1 MFGGFCRYN
10 GVMPAGEQN
19 LEPEVEYALLSGPEK
34 AALILSLLG
43 TEATQSIFQK
53 MRDNDVKKMIN
64 YMANVKK
71 APIWMTKRV
80 LEEFYHALNEDSSLL
95 FSDNRGKDF
104 IINALGE
111 DRAKQLLGQIV
122 DVGGQNT
129 LESLEL
135 VDSRTLS
142 NFLINEHPQT
152 IALIVAHL
160 AADRMV
166 DVLRRLPEGLQAE
179 VVLRVANLDFVSP
192 ELIAQL
198 DDVLKTEL
206 STLGS
211 IDTHQ
216 LGGVEPIA
224 DMLNLMDKN
233 NEKNIMSR
241 VEEKDPEL
249 AEEIRK
255 LMFVFED
262 IVYVDDNGIQSLL
275 KEVDNQQL
283 VIALK
288 TASDE
293 IKTKL
298 FSNMSNRAATML
310 NEDLDALGPTKLSD
324 VEKAQAAIVL
334 KIKDLE
340 SQGKAFIS
348 RGGSDSDSLV

>member
-1 MFGGFCRYN
+1 MSEGKAFD
-10 GVMPAGEQN
+10 PDT
-19 LEPEVEYALLSGPEK
+19 EYALLSGQDK
-34 AALILSLLG
+34 AGILLSSLG
-43 TEATQSIFQK
+43 VSATQMIFQS
-53 MRDNDVKKMIN
+53 MRDNDVKRMIN
-64 YMANVKK
+64 VMSNVKK
-71 APIWMTKRV
+71 APIWLTKRV
-80 LEEFYHALNEDSSLL
+80 LEDFYALLNEENELL
-95 FSDNRGKDF
+95 FSDNRGRDF

-111 DRAKQLLGQIV
+111 ERAKQLLGQIV
-122 DVGGQNT
+122 DVGTNNT

-135 VDSRTLS
+135 VDTRTLA

-160 AADRMV
+160 TPERKV

-179 VVLRVANLDFVSP
+179 VVLRVANLDYVSP

-211 IDTHQ
+211 IDTNQ

-233 NEKNIMSR
+233 SERNIMSR

-262 IVYVDDNGIQSLL
+262 LVFVDDKGIQQLL
-275 KEVDNQQL
+275 KDVDQQKL

-288 TASDE
+288 TAPE
-293 IKTKL
+293 EVRTKL
-298 FSNMSNRAATML
+298 FKNMSNRAATL
-310 NEDLDALGPTKLSD
+310 LQEDLDAMGPTKLSD
-324 VEKAQAAIVL
+324 VEKAQAEIVQ
-334 KIKDLE
+334 KCKELE
-340 SQGKAFIS
+340 SAGKAFIN
-348 RGGSDSDSLV
+348 RGGEGDTLV

>member
-1 MFGGFCRYN
+1 
-10 GVMPAGEQN
+10 VSES
-19 LEPEVEYALLSGPEK
+19 LDPEVEYSLLSGQDK
-34 AALILSLLG
+34 AALLLSSLG
-43 TEATQSIFQK
+43 VSTTQLIFSY
-53 MRDNDVKKMIN
+53 MRDNDVKRMIN
-64 YMANVKK
+64 AMGNIRR
-71 APIWMTKRV
+71 APIWMIKKV
-80 LEEFYHALNEDSSLL
+80 LEEFYSQLNEENDLL
-95 FSDNRGKDF
+95 FSENSGRDF

-122 DVGGQNT
+122 DVGASNT

-135 VDSRTLS
+135 VDTRTLA

-160 AADRMV
+160 NAERKV

-211 IDTHQ
+211 IDTNQ

-233 NEKNIMSR
+233 SEKNIMGR

-262 IVYVDDNGIQSLL
+262 LVYVDDKGIQSLL
-275 KEVDNQQL
+275 KEVDQNKM

-288 TASDE
+288 TAPEE
-293 IKTKL
+293 IRAKL
-298 FSNMSNRAATML
+298 FKNMSNRAATL
-310 NEDLDALGPTKLSD
+310 LQEDLDALGPTKLSD
-324 VEKAQAAIVL
+324 VEKAQSEIVQ
-334 KIKDLE
+334 KCKELE
-340 SQGKAFIS
+340 AQGKAFIS
-348 RGGSDSDSLV
+348 RGGDGDALV

>member
-1 MFGGFCRYN
+1 
-10 GVMPAGEQN
+10 VSES
-19 LEPEVEYALLSGPEK
+19 LDPEVEYGLLSGQEK
-34 AALILSLLG
+34 AALLLSSLG
-43 TEATQSIFQK
+43 VTTTQLIFSY
-53 MRDNDVKKMIN
+53 MRDNDVKRMIN
-64 YMANVKK
+64 AMSNIRK
-71 APIWMTKRV
+71 APIWMIKRV
-80 LEEFYHALNEDSSLL
+80 LEEFYSELNEENDLL
-95 FSDNRGKDF
+95 FSDNSGRDF

-122 DVGGQNT
+122 DVGTSNT

-135 VDSRTLS
+135 VDSRTLA

-152 IALIVAHL
+152 IALIIAHL
-160 AADRMV
+160 NPERKV

-211 IDTHQ
+211 IDTNQ

-233 NEKNIMSR
+233 TEKNIMGR

-262 IVYVDDNGIQSLL
+262 LVYVDDKGIQNIL
-275 KEVDNQQL
+275 KEVDQQKM

-288 TASDE
+288 TAPEE

-298 FSNMSNRAATML
+298 FKNMSNRAATL
-310 NEDLDALGPTKLSD
+310 LQEDLDALGPTKLSD
-324 VEKAQAAIVL
+324 VEKAQAEIVQ
-334 KIKDLE
+334 KCKELE
-340 SQGKAFIS
+340 GQGKAFIS
-348 RGGSDSDSLV
+348 RGGEGDALV

>member
-1 MFGGFCRYN
+1 M
-10 GVMPAGEQN
+10 ADEQQS
-19 LEPEVEYALLSGPEK
+19 LEPDVQFALLSGQEK
-34 AALILSLLG
+34 AAILLSALGPTTTKLI
-43 TEATQSIFQK
+43 FK
-53 MRDNDVKKMIN
+53 HMKDNDVKRMIN
-64 YMANVKK
+64 SMSTISKS
-71 APIWMTKRV
+71 PIWMVKKV
-80 LEEFYHALNEDSSLL
+80 LEEFYSAINEDAELL
-95 FSDNRGKDF
+95 FSENKGRDF
-104 IINALGE
+104 ILGTLGE

-122 DVGGQNT
+122 DVGTNNT

-135 VDSRTLS
+135 VDTRTLA

-152 IALIVAHL
+152 IALICAHL
-160 AADRMV
+160 PVEKKV
-166 DVLRRLPEGLQAE
+166 DVLRKLPEGLQAE

-211 IDTHQ
+211 IDTQQ

-233 NEKNIMSR
+233 SEKNIMAR

-262 IVYVDDNGIQSLL
+262 IIFVDDRGIQELL
-275 KEVDNQQL
+275 KGVDNTKL

-288 TASDE
+288 TAPDE
-293 IKTKL
+293 VKTKL
-298 FSNMSNRAATML
+298 FKNMSNRAATL
-310 NEDLDALGPTKLSD
+310 LKEDLDAMGPTKISD
-324 VEKAQAAIVL
+324 VEKAQQEIVQQL
-334 KIKDLE
+334 KDLE
-340 SQGKAFIS
+340 AKGKALIS
-348 RGGSDSDSLV
+348 RGGEGDAFV

>member
-1 MFGGFCRYN
+1 MSEGKAFD
-10 GVMPAGEQN
+10 PDT
-19 LEPEVEYALLSGPEK
+19 EYALLSGQDK
-34 AALILSLLG
+34 AGILLSSLG
-43 TEATQSIFQK
+43 VNATQLIFQS
-53 MRDNDVKKMIN
+53 MRDNDVKRMIN
-64 YMANVKK
+64 VMSNVKK
-71 APIWMTKRV
+71 APIWLTKRV
-80 LEEFYHALNEDSSLL
+80 LEEFYGYLNEENDLL
-95 FSDNRGKDF
+95 FSDNRGRDF

-111 DRAKQLLGQIV
+111 ERAKQLLGQIV
-122 DVGGQNT
+122 DVGTNNT

-135 VDSRTLS
+135 VDTRTLA

-160 AADRMV
+160 TPERKV

-179 VVLRVANLDFVSP
+179 VVLRVANLDYVSP

-211 IDTHQ
+211 IDTNQ

-233 NEKNIMSR
+233 SERNIMSR

-262 IVYVDDNGIQSLL
+262 LVFVDDKGIQQLL
-275 KEVDNQQL
+275 KDVDQQKL

-288 TASDE
+288 TAPE
-293 IKTKL
+293 EVRTKL
-298 FSNMSNRAATML
+298 FKNMSNRAATL
-310 NEDLDALGPTKLSD
+310 LQEDLDAMGPTKLSD
-324 VEKAQAAIVL
+324 VESAQAEIVQ
-334 KIKDLE
+334 KCKELE
-340 SQGKAFIS
+340 ASGKAFIN
-348 RGGSDSDSLV
+348 RGGEGDTLV

>member
-1 MFGGFCRYN
+1 MS
-10 GVMPAGEQN
+10 AEKN
-19 LEPEVEYALLSGPEK
+19 LEPDVEYSLLTGQEK
-34 AALILSLLG
+34 AAILLSSLGVNTTQLIFGHL
-43 TEATQSIFQK
+43 
-53 MRDNDVKKMIN
+53 RDNDVKRMIN
-64 YMANVKK
+64 AMSNVRK
-71 APIWMTKRV
+71 APIWMLKRV
-80 LEEFYHALNEDSSLL
+80 LEEFYSHLNEENDLL
-95 FSDNRGKDF
+95 FSENRGRDF

-122 DVGGQNT
+122 DVGTSNT

-135 VDSRTLS
+135 VDTRTLA

-152 IALIVAHL
+152 IALIIAHL
-160 AADRMV
+160 NPERKV
-166 DVLRRLPEGLQAE
+166 DALRRLPEGLQAE
-179 VVLRVANLDFVSP
+179 VVLRVANLDYVSP

-211 IDTHQ
+211 IDTNQ

-233 NEKNIMSR
+233 SEKNIMTR

-262 IVYVDDNGIQSLL
+262 LVHVDDKGIQNLL
-275 KEVDNQQL
+275 KEVDQAQL

-288 TASDE
+288 TANDE

-298 FSNMSNRAATML
+298 FKNMSNRAAGLLM
-310 NEDLDALGPTKLSD
+310 EDLEALGPTKLSD
-324 VEKAQAAIVL
+324 VEKAQASIVQ
-334 KIKDLE
+334 KCKELE
-340 SQGKAFIS
+340 SQGKAFIN
-348 RGGSDSDSLV
+348 RGGEGDSLV

>member
-1 MFGGFCRYN
+1 MADN
-10 GVMPAGEQN
+10 SKT
-19 LEPEVEYALLSGPEK
+19 LDPEVEYSLLSGQDK
-34 AALILSLLG
+34 AALLLSSLG
-43 TEATQSIFQK
+43 VQTTQLVFK
-53 MRDNDVKKMIN
+53 YMRDNDVKRMVN
-64 YMANVKK
+64 AMANVKK
-71 APIWMTKRV
+71 APIWLVKRL
-80 LEEFYHALNEDSSLL
+80 LEEFYSALNEDSTLL
-95 FSDNRGKDF
+95 FSENKGRDF
-104 IINALGE
+104 IISALGE

-122 DVGGQNT
+122 DVGHANT

-135 VDSRTLS
+135 VDTRTLA

-160 AADRMV
+160 NPERKV
-166 DVLRRLPEGLQAE
+166 DILRRLPDGLQAE
-179 VVLRVANLDFVSP
+179 VVLRVANLDYVSP

-211 IDTHQ
+211 IDTQQ

-262 IVYVDDNGIQSLL
+262 LVYLDDRGIQALL
-275 KEVDNQQL
+275 KEVDQQKM

-288 TASDE
+288 TAPE
-293 IKTKL
+293 ELKTKL
-298 FSNMSNRAATML
+298 FKNMSNRAANL
-310 NEDLDALGPTKLSD
+310 LKEDLEALGPTKLSD
-324 VEKAQAAIVL
+324 VEKAQTEIVQ
-334 KIKDLE
+334 KAKDLE
-340 SQGKAFIS
+340 AQGKVFIS
-348 RGGSDSDSLV
+348 RGGGDGDALV

>member
-1 MFGGFCRYN
+1 
-10 GVMPAGEQN
+10 VAEEKKA
-19 LEPEVEYALLSGPEK
+19 LEPDVQYALLSGQEK
-34 AALILSLLG
+34 AAILLSALG
-43 TEATQSIFQK
+43 PTTTKLVFK
-53 MRDNDVKKMIN
+53 HMKDNDVKRMIN
-64 YMANVKK
+64 TMSSLSKS
-71 APIWMTKRV
+71 PIWMVKKV
-80 LEEFYHALNEDSSLL
+80 LEEFYSSLNEDNDLL
-95 FSDNRGKDF
+95 FSENKGRDF
-104 IINALGE
+104 ILGTLGE

-122 DVGGQNT
+122 DIANANT

-135 VDSRTLS
+135 VDTRTLA

-152 IALIVAHL
+152 IALICAHL
-160 AADRMV
+160 PVEKKV
-166 DVLRRLPEGLQAE
+166 DVLRKLPEGLQAE

-211 IDTHQ
+211 IDTQQ

-233 NEKNIMSR
+233 SEKNIMAR

-262 IVYVDDNGIQSLL
+262 IIFVDDRGVQELL
-275 KEVDNQQL
+275 KIVDNTKL

-288 TASDE
+288 TAPEDVR
-293 IKTKL
+293 TKL
-298 FSNMSNRAATML
+298 FKNMSNRAATL
-310 NEDLDALGPTKLSD
+310 LREDLEAMGPTKISD
-324 VEKAQAAIVL
+324 VEKAQQDIVQQL
-334 KIKDLE
+334 KDLE
-340 SQGKAFIS
+340 SKGKALIS
-348 RGGSDSDSLV
+348 RGGDGDAFV

>member
-1 MFGGFCRYN
+1 
-10 GVMPAGEQN
+10 VAGEN
-19 LEPEVEYALLSGPEK
+19 LDPEVEYSLLSGQDK
-34 AALILSLLG
+34 SAILLSSLGVDTTQLIF
-43 TEATQSIFQK
+43 EH
-53 MRDNDVKKMIN
+53 MRDNDVKRMIN
-64 YMANVKK
+64 AMSSVNR
-71 APIWMTKRV
+71 APIWMIKRV
-80 LEEFYHALNEDSSLL
+80 LEEFYTQLNEENDLL
-95 FSDNRGKDF
+95 FSDNRGRDF
-104 IINALGE
+104 IVNALGE

-122 DVGGQNT
+122 DVGTSNT

-135 VDSRTLS
+135 VDTRTLA

-160 AADRMV
+160 NPERKV

-179 VVLRVANLDFVSP
+179 VVLRVANLDYVSP

-211 IDTHQ
+211 IDTNQ

-233 NEKNIMSR
+233 SEKNIMSR

-262 IVYVDDNGIQSLL
+262 LVYVDDRGIQSLL
-275 KEVDNQQL
+275 KEVDNAKL

-288 TASDE
+288 TAPDE
-293 IKTKL
+293 IRAKL
-298 FSNMSNRAATML
+298 FKNMSNRAATLLM
-310 NEDLDALGPTKLSD
+310 EDLDALGPTKLSD
-324 VEKAQAAIVL
+324 VEKAQAEIVQ
-334 KIKDLE
+334 KCKDLE

-348 RGGSDSDSLV
+348 RGGDGVALV

>member
-1 MFGGFCRYN
+1 MAIN
-10 GVMPAGEQN
+10 DNSLDPDT
-19 LEPEVEYALLSGPEK
+19 EYSLLSGQDRAGILLSAVGVPTTQ
-34 AALILSLLG
+34 LIF
-43 TEATQSIFQK
+43 TH
-53 MRDNDVKKMIN
+53 MRDNDVKRMIN
-64 YMANVKK
+64 SMASVSK
-71 APIWMTKRV
+71 APIWLIKKV
-80 LEEFYHALNEDSSLL
+80 LEEFYAQLNEENDLL
-95 FSDNRGKDF
+95 FSDNRGRDF
-104 IINALGE
+104 IVNALGE
-111 DRAKQLLGQIV
+111 ERAKQLLGQIV
-122 DVGGQNT
+122 DVGQNNT

-135 VDSRTLS
+135 VDTRTLA

-160 AADRMV
+160 APEKKV

-179 VVLRVANLDFVSP
+179 VVLRVANLDYVSP

-211 IDTHQ
+211 IDTNQ

-233 NEKNIMSR
+233 SEKNIMSR

-262 IVYVDDNGIQSLL
+262 LIHVDDKGIQTLL
-275 KEVDNQQL
+275 KEVDNQKL

-288 TASDE
+288 TAPED
-293 IKTKL
+293 IKAKL
-298 FSNMSNRAATML
+298 FGNMSNRAATL
-310 NEDLDALGPTKLSD
+310 LQEDLEVLGPTKLSD
-324 VEKAQAAIVL
+324 VEKAQTEIVQ
-334 KIKDLE
+334 KAKELE

-348 RGGSDSDSLV
+348 RGGEGDQMV

>member
-1 MFGGFCRYN
+1 MSEGKSFD
-10 GVMPAGEQN
+10 PDT
-19 LEPEVEYALLSGPEK
+19 EYALLSGQEK
-34 AALILSLLG
+34 AGILLSSLG
-43 TEATQSIFQK
+43 VNATQLIFQN
-53 MRDNDVKKMIN
+53 MRDNDVKRMIN
-64 YMANVKK
+64 VMSNVKK
-71 APIWMTKRV
+71 APIWLTKKV
-80 LEEFYHALNEDSSLL
+80 LEDFYALLNEENELL
-95 FSDNRGKDF
+95 FSDNRGRDF

-111 DRAKQLLGQIV
+111 ERAKQLLGQIV
-122 DVGGQNT
+122 DVGTNNT

-135 VDSRTLS
+135 VDTRTLA

-160 AADRMV
+160 TPERKV

-179 VVLRVANLDFVSP
+179 VVLRVANLDYVSP

-211 IDTHQ
+211 IDTNQ

-233 NEKNIMSR
+233 SERNIMSR

-262 IVYVDDNGIQSLL
+262 LVFVDDKGIQALL
-275 KEVDNQQL
+275 KEVDQQKL
-283 VIALK
+283 VTALK
-288 TASDE
+288 TAPEDVR
-293 IKTKL
+293 TKL
-298 FSNMSNRAATML
+298 FKNMSNRAATL
-310 NEDLDALGPTKLSD
+310 LQEDLDAMGPTKLSD
-324 VEKAQAAIVL
+324 VEKAQAEIVQ
-334 KIKDLE
+334 KCKELE
-340 SQGKAFIS
+340 ASGKAFIN
-348 RGGSDSDSLV
+348 RGGEGDTLV